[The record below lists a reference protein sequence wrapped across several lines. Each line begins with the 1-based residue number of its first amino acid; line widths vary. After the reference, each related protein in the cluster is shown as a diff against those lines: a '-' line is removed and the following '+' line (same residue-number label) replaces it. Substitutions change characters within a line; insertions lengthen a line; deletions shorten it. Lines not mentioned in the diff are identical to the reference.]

1 MKFNTYLKS
10 CREHNALTQEELVHS
25 LYSYDIDNFEGLD
38 TSTLSKWERGVTH
51 PKAAKQVSMIKYFQ
65 KETGAALPC
74 WDSYSIQETEDLIC
88 QAGMHNLLGKSK
100 QLVLNFPSNIMHL
113 DDLKVYPARHSDR
126 LDTLLDI
133 NMDLHKNAN
142 HPFAQISLE
151 EFKEWALHPSNLFLV
166 CEYKNSFLG
175 LFFSLRLKPEVFQ
188 KIINFEMRK
197 SSLSI
202 DDFASFDEMG
212 SNYMLSFYALN
223 DKVATMLFIRYYAHL
238 IANQTKIKEIG
249 VITTLD
255 DVKKVVHNMNL
266 EETNHMITDDKVELK
281 SYTQSLSNVLVSQ
294 NVVKML
300 FSKLDCP
307 EA

>member
-25 LYSYDIDNFEGLD
+25 LYSYDIDMFEGLD
-38 TSTLSKWERGVTH
+38 TSTLSKWERGITH

-65 KETGAALPC
+65 KETGAVLPC
-74 WDSYSIQETEDLIC
+74 WDTYTIQEAEERIC
-88 QAGMHNLLGKSK
+88 QAGVKNLLGKNK
-100 QLVLNFPSNIMHL
+100 QLVLNFPSNMMHF
-113 DDLKVYPARHSDR
+113 DDFKVYPVRHSDR
-126 LDTLLDI
+126 MDTLLDI

-151 EFKEWALHPSNLFLV
+151 QFSTWSLHPSNLFLI
-166 CEYKNSFLG
+166 CEYKNNVLG
-175 LFFSLRLKPEVFQ
+175 LFFSIRLKPEIFQ
-188 KIINFEMRK
+188 KIINFEMKK
-197 SSLSI
+197 SELSI
-202 DDFASFDEMG
+202 EDFASFDEIG

-249 VITTLD
+249 VITALD

-266 EETNHMITDDKVELK
+266 EESKSMVADDQIELK
-281 SYTQSLSNVLVSQ
+281 SYKQSLSNVLVSE

-300 FSKLDCP
+300 FSKI
-307 EA
+307 